1 MTKVTV
7 KVISDTI
14 TKVGRHIQ
22 LSLINTDDSVV
33 NDYLS
38 LPININKTYANNT
51 SLQEIRKDMKQEI
64 KSLVNSAK
72 ATISTNSLVGKEIT
86 FTV

>member
-14 TKVGRHIQ
+14 SKTGRHIQ
-22 LSLINTDDSVV
+22 LSLINTDNSVL

-38 LPININKTYANNT
+38 LPININKTYDNST
-51 SLQEIRKDMKQEI
+51 SLQKIRKDMKQEI
-64 KSLVNSAK
+64 KSITT
-72 ATISTNSLVGKEIT
+72 TIKKQIQKHY
-86 FTV
+86 